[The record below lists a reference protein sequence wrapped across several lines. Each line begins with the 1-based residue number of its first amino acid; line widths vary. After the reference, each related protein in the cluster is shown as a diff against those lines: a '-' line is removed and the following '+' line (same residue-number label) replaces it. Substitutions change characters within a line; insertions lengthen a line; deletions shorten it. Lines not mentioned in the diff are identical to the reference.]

1 MIVLFG
7 EITSIIIYSQP
18 GAAGRGEHTPAGS
31 CAVVHVVGGQ
41 AGTSTKLTVSYKIPG
56 TDTELRQSTHLSVYR

>member
-1 MIVLFG
+1 MF
-7 EITSIIIYSQP
+7 

-41 AGTSTKLTVSYKIPG
+41 AGSSTKLTVSYKIPG